1 VTFKSHI
8 VALNDALRH
17 PSLACMRQFVG
28 MFGAIREANQ
38 RATRAAGHNTLPGGR
53 ITSPALPQVSDS
65 ESPFLAWGPA
75 ERVLDLYGEV
85 GRARMSVLFFDEP
98 ALAAYDAVAK
108 DKPRLVPVRHNSS
121 FELSTRYS

>member
-38 RATRAAGHNTLPGGR
+38 RATRAARHNTLPGGR

-65 ESPFLAWGPA
+65 
-75 ERVLDLYGEV
+75 
-85 GRARMSVLFFDEP
+85 RARSSPGDQRSGSSIFT
-98 ALAAYDAVAK
+98 AK
-108 DKPRLVPVRHNSS
+108 LGER
-121 FELSTRYS
+121 E